1 MMQTDVQS
9 VHLEATATAITGR
22 TRVKGY
28 QVLGGG
34 TAGEIL
40 MNDGGVSGTLRL
52 QFNISASTNYP
63 FSVLI
68 PGEGILFQEDVYV
81 TLPNL
86 AKITIFYG

>member
-1 MMQTDVQS
+1 MQTDVQS
-9 VHLEATATAITGR
+9 VHLESTGTAVAAR

-34 TAGEIL
+34 TAGEIIL
-40 MNDGGVSGTLRL
+40 RDGGAGGPIRL

-63 FSVLI
+63 FSNQI
-68 PGEGILFQEDVYV
+68 PGEGILFKESVHI
-81 TLPNL
+81 TLPTS